1 MYVSHPRETSSQLI
15 SSEIFPVPMIKALLY
30 PGAIV
35 NGLATNMT
43 FPKWDDV
50 LDLYNLT
57 NVKDASAVPHLQR
70 LEVHFFYSLIIW
82 FALCEL
88 LKVSCIGQ
96 VLAGSYFSVAGA
108 FCGYMHL
115 YKFSDDLVK
124 HPPVVFLFLST
135 LGTTC

>member
-57 NVKDASAVPHLQR
+57 NVKEASAVPDLQR
-70 LEVHFFYSLIIW
+70 LEVCFFYSLIIW
-82 FALCEL
+82 FAVCEL
-88 LKVSCIGQ
+88 LSE
-96 VLAGSYFSVAGA
+96 LYWAGSCKKLLLCSWG
-108 FCGYMHL
+108 
-115 YKFSDDLVK
+115 
-124 HPPVVFLFLST
+124 FLWV
-135 LGTTC
+135 C